1 MPCAPMMLTF
11 IAVLLAPHALPPP
24 RESCWGPLATSQ
36 IVTTRTVTEYHGV
49 VRRPDVVVTCS
60 NDSDCTTDI
69 QSALDDASNRTL
81 IFRGTYVTTPL
92 LLRAN
97 NTLLHF
103 APGSLLIAKKGAF
116 IGGADSL
123 FTIQVNT
130 PAYTVVDRLASQ

>member
-1 MPCAPMMLTF
+1 MMVTF
-11 IAVLLAPHALPPP
+11 LVVGLLAHALPPP
-24 RESCWGPLATSQ
+24 HEACWGPLVTSQ
-36 IVTTRTVTEYHGV
+36 KVTSSSVTAYHEV
-49 VRRPDVVVTCS
+49 ARRADVVVACS
-60 NDSDCTTDI
+60 NASDCTADV

-103 APGSLLIAKKGAF
+103 APGSLLAAKKGAF

-123 FTIQVNT
+123 LTIQVMLLVCICV
-130 PAYTVVDRLASQ
+130 PSFLSSIKISA